1 MKTLTIRYF
10 FVALALV
17 AVAGCVRKFPQEDT
31 PEGNATEELTFT
43 VRWGDAPSTR
53 TVLQADGRTVWWTPD
68 EYVKVFS
75 NDMSGMFYSTNAWD
89 ADEIEIRGGLAPN
102 NGSSGSVNGT
112 YFALY
117 PYDAD
122 SRLDPSAGTITFVL
136 PSEQQG
142 CEGTFADKMV
152 PAVAKSNNFTF
163 SFYNVCGGARFSVT
177 EPGISSATFS
187 SIGGEALAG
196 KVCVGFNAQ
205 TGLPEIR
212 SVVTGESSVTVNA
225 PEGGFVPGEY
235 YFVIL
240 FPGALQDGISVE
252 FSKEADSRVL
262 ELQRTITVHRALFG
276 LLDNLDAG
284 LWNAPGNAPSPVASG
299 QSMDDPDYTTW

>member
-1 MKTLTIRYF
+1 MKALNIRYF
-10 FVALALV
+10 FCAIALMA
-17 AVAGCVRKFPQEDT
+17 AGGCVRELSGESS
-31 PEGNATEELTFT
+31 PEEAPALELTFT
-43 VRWGDAPSTR
+43 ARWGDAPSTR
-53 TVLQADGRTVWWTPD
+53 TFLKEDGRTVWWTPD

-89 ADEIEIRGGLAPN
+89 AEEIEIRGGLAPN
-102 NGSSGSVNGT
+102 NGSSGSVNGI

-117 PYDAD
+117 PYDAN
-122 SRLDPSAGTITFVL
+122 SSLDPSAGTITFAL
-136 PSEQQG
+136 PSPQQG

-163 SFYNVCGGARFSVT
+163 AFYNVCGGARFSVT
-177 EPGISSATFS
+177 EPGITSATFS

-205 TGLPEIR
+205 TALPEIQ
-212 SVVTGESSVTVNA
+212 SVVTGETSVTVNA

-240 FPGALQDGISVE
+240 LPGVLQDGISVE
-252 FSKEADSRVL
+252 FSKETDSRVVA
-262 ELQRTITVHRALFG
+262 LQRTITVHRALFG
-276 LLDNLDAG
+276 LLDNLDEG
-284 LWNAPGNAPSPVASG
+284 LWNAPGNAPSLVSSG
-299 QSMDDPDYTTW
+299 QSMDDPDYLSW